1 MKKIVSV
8 FIIFLLI
15 SGLIPGCAP
24 NRSDKLPYIGN
35 IKYTMYIGLND
46 KDTYTQLIP
55 YEEAEKKVSEIV
67 LKYVDGYTQMQ
78 AKGAYKDDEGI
89 VTLENSLI
97 YEIYAATD
105 QQMEAIMKE
114 VLTELNQHSIL
125 LEKQT
130 VKSIFFE
137 GDTP

>member
-24 NRSDKLPYIGN
+24 NRSDKLPYTGN

-55 YEEAEKKVSEIV
+55 YDEAEKKVSEIV

-105 QQMEAIMKE
+105 QQMEAIMNE
-114 VLTELNQHSIL
+114 VLTALNQHSIL

>member
-55 YEEAEKKVSEIV
+55 YEEAEKK
-67 LKYVDGYTQMQ
+67 GYTQMQ

>member
-8 FIIFLLI
+8 FIIFILI

-24 NRSDKLPYIGN
+24 NRGDKLPYTGN

-55 YEEAEKKVSEIV
+55 YDEAEKKVSEIV

-105 QQMEAIMKE
+105 QQMEAIMNE
-114 VLTELNQHSIL
+114 VLTALNQHSIL